1 MTVNQHD
8 IALDGGLD
16 HQQRK
21 SAGSVSGGELPAV
34 PRLDTTLVKGF
45 TVLEALTSSE
55 VPLGISAI
63 SAQTG
68 IGKSNTHRLLT
79 TLMELGFVRKEDE
92 TRRYAPT
99 LKMWEIGSQIVGRS
113 MLRRAAQPVFR
124 QLLGDGEEMIYVA
137 VLSGTDILYLDK
149 FGTFDGPRS
158 KLRLGLRVPAIYTA
172 GGKVLAAHQRDPRA
186 FVERVFLA
194 SPEAPR
200 VDIDKL
206 MEEFETIRKNG
217 YSLSVSG
224 WSKGIVALAAPLIQG
239 AQPPVAALG
248 ISVSA
253 DRVSIKDLKRRVPHL
268 LDGAARVV
276 ESLGPPSGWI

>member
-1 MTVNQHD
+1 MKASHNRSQTVRTAADNAAD
-8 IALDGGLD
+8 KGITIDGT
-16 HQQRK
+16 
-21 SAGSVSGGELPAV
+21 PAPT

-45 TVLEALTSSE
+45 TVLHALTSSE

-63 SAQTG
+63 SALTG

-79 TLMELGFVRKEDE
+79 TLIELGFARKEDD

-99 LKMWEIGSQIVGRS
+99 IKMWEIGSQIVGRS

-124 QLLGDGEEMIYVA
+124 DLLGEGEETIYLA

-172 GGKVLAAHQRDPRA
+172 GGKVLAAQQLDPRG
-186 FVERVFLA
+186 FVDQVLLK

-200 VDIDKL
+200 LDIGKL
-206 MEEFETIRKNG
+206 MVELDTIRNDG
-217 YSLSVSG
+217 FALSVSG
-224 WSKGIVALAAPLIQG
+224 WSPGIMAVAAPLIQG
-239 AQPPVAALG
+239 TQPPVAALG
-248 ISVSA
+248 ISVPI
-253 DRVSIKDLKRRVPHL
+253 DRVSMKDLRRRVPSL
-268 LDGAARVV
+268 LDGAARIVD
-276 ESLGPPSGWI
+276 SLGPPSGWL